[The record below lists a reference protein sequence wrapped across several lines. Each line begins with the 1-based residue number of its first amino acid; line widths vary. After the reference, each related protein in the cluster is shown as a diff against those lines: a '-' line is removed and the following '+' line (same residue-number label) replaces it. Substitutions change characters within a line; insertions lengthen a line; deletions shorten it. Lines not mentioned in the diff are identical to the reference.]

1 MIPNWLFIIM
11 LLGGSGV
18 ISAVVTL
25 IVSFSIEKKKNR
37 PDVISHC
44 CRICNLDVYTC
55 YDEKNKMST
64 PSCVHLSPSD
74 SQSCLFPITGEE
86 NGEKQD
92 KKRMSRNNKGKCY
105 LVAWARKINNQEYA

>member
-18 ISAVVTL
+18 ISAVITL

-37 PDVISHC
+37 PDVITHC

-55 YDEKNKMST
+55 YDEKNKIALSSILT
-64 PSCVHLSPSD
+64 PILPPAILLQKPKLKTEQQV
-74 SQSCLFPITGEE
+74 LFVFHHKLI
-86 NGEKQD
+86 
-92 KKRMSRNNKGKCY
+92 
-105 LVAWARKINNQEYA
+105 